1 MAAGTSRSRSRS
13 KIGPPV
19 EMDHGFLQKRAHQT
33 AGGPFPP
40 SLRAFPFSKKQS
52 SSFQLPFFFL
62 HDSTGGSLLQP
73 PGGRLPHPP
82 PGGRRGAA
90 PQALACSAPPPPSAP
105 SPRGGGGGR
114 RYGSSC
120 SPQYEDI
127 PTQRCKTRP
136 LCRNPGET
144 APERQAPSQ
153 GTAPPH
159 FSVNMG
165 VER

>member
-13 KIGPPV
+13 KIGHPV

-73 PGGRLPHPP
+73 PGGETATSPPAAAGGLLRRPLPAPHPLP
-82 PGGRRGAA
+82 P
-90 PQALACSAPPPPSAP
+90 QPPPPA
-105 SPRGGGGGR
+105 GGGGEGMVHLVLPSMRISPHSGAKQGR
-114 RYGSSC
+114 FAAIREKRPRSGRLPPKGQPRLT
-120 SPQYEDI
+120 SP
-127 PTQRCKTRP
+127 
-136 LCRNPGET
+136 
-144 APERQAPSQ
+144 
-153 GTAPPH
+153 
-159 FSVNMG
+159 
-165 VER
+165 